1 MYTIEDL
8 DELICELAH
17 KKVKHDYDL
26 IQARPHFSGNDSR
39 YVMYK
44 NYKTR
49 EYTRQAQD
57 CFDIEC
63 SRYRRILEKHLQY
76 K

>member
-8 DELICELAH
+8 EDLVCELAH

-26 IQARPHFSGNDSR
+26 IQARPHFSGEDSR

-49 EYTRQAQD
+49 EYTDKHKIALKLNVQD
-57 CFDIEC
+57 IDG
-63 SRYRRILEKHLQY
+63 Y
-76 K
+76 